1 MAQTLTGYDMVLAL
15 SETTINKQFKKLHQE
30 NVIYKE
36 WKLLAGN
43 TLKRSAKRKPFFITG
58 GDINFS
64 SRLNIW
70 MGLQQDFVKTG
81 DFNMLASLKQSNNN
95 FDFGWNTVM
104 KAPIIHIEDRNTQE
118 VILNL
123 TFQSGHLYYL
133 SDPTSEVS
141 VYDLKGCIY
150 SFRVPIGKLKI
161 DKKAMLLQA
170 QNEMNSV
177 IRESGLKDNDFTIES
192 LFLNFRNAKIN
203 QFDVAQ
209 SKFPK
214 TLEVPLTAAMSNY
227 FNVFLPDSDNPYV
240 LGYGV
245 SRTKVSSKEKAMF
258 QPTSVAYSTS
268 YSSRQSTS
276 RPVPGQFSAFNFL
289 MMANNAKPP
298 TSQTTG
304 VLAHSLIESGKAQ
317 QSPAHGVFAIE
328 HTLFTKY
335 LASLDK
341 YVESIFSS
349 QKGVNIN
356 GGFKSGTMTATQRDY
371 HKKHD
376 TIDTT
381 YTLTREP
388 IKNLAGAGGIEVR
401 YKLQLKVRVGIHIG
415 KDWEIK
421 SATLS
426 TSGPYTKGDIK
437 KKGSVGYLTFQLKS
451 GKEGRFDLANQL
463 TKPNIAFDENP
474 NMFEGPVAKIIGSIV
489 TLIFAWP
496 MAIVNGVI
504 GQIIAD
510 LGVNTAVKNNPLID
524 SLNQLDLLNKTNKVI
539 LPLGKTYTYKN
550 LRYLADKKIV
560 VYDIAYA

>member
-36 WKLLAGN
+36 WKLLAGHVF
-43 TLKRSAKRKPFFITG
+43 KQSPKRKPFFITG
-58 GDINFS
+58 GDSNFN
-64 SRLNIW
+64 SRLNTW
-70 MGLQQDFVKTG
+70 TGLQQDFVKTG
-81 DFNMLASLKQSNNN
+81 DFNILGSLAKDKNN
-95 FDFGWNTVM
+95 FDFGWNTAM
-104 KAPIIHIEDRNTQE
+104 KAPVIHLEDRNTQE

-123 TFQSGHLYYL
+123 AFQSGHLYYL
-133 SDPTSEVS
+133 SDPMNEVS
-141 VYDLKGCIY
+141 VYDLKGCVY

-161 DKKAMLLQA
+161 NKKAMVLQA
-170 QNEMNSV
+170 QDEMNSV
-177 IRESGLKDNDFTIES
+177 IRESGLKDSDFTIES

-203 QFDVAQ
+203 QFDVTR

-214 TLEVPLTAAMSNY
+214 HMEVPLTVAINNY
-227 FNVFLPDSDNPYV
+227 FNLFLPDSENPYI

-245 SRTKVSSKEKAMF
+245 SRTKMDRREKAMF
-258 QPTSVAYSTS
+258 QPTSVSYSTS
-268 YSSRQSTS
+268 FSSRQSTS
-276 RPVPGQFSAFNFL
+276 RPIPGQFSALNFL
-289 MMANNAKPP
+289 MMANGAKAPA
-298 TSQTTG
+298 SQRAG
-304 VLAHSLIESGKAQ
+304 VLAHSLIEIGKAQ
-317 QSPAHGVFAIE
+317 QTPASGVFAIE
-328 HTLFTKY
+328 HKLFTTY
-335 LASLDK
+335 LSSLDK

-349 QKGVNIN
+349 QSGVSIN
-356 GGFKSGTMTATQRDY
+356 GGFKNGTMRATQRDY

-388 IKNLAGAGGIEVR
+388 IKNMAGTGGIEVR
-401 YKLQLKVRVGIHIG
+401 YKLQVSIRVGIHIG
-415 KDWEIK
+415 KNWEIK

-426 TSGPYTKGDIK
+426 TSGPHTKGDIN

-451 GKEGRFDLANQL
+451 GSGGRFELANKL

-474 NMFEGPVAKIIGSIV
+474 NMFEGPIGKVIGGIV

-496 MAIVNGVI
+496 MAIVNGII
-504 GQIIAD
+504 GQIVAD

-560 VYDIAYA
+560 VYDIAY

>member
-30 NVIYKE
+30 NIVYKE

-43 TLKRSAKRKPFFITG
+43 VFKRSAKRKPFFISG
-58 GDINFS
+58 GDVNFS

-70 MGLQQDFVKTG
+70 TGLQQDFVKTG
-81 DFNMLASLKQSNNN
+81 DYTLLGSLKESKNN

-104 KAPIIHIEDRNTQE
+104 KAPVIQIENRNTQE
-118 VILNL
+118 VILNIG
-123 TFQSGHLYYL
+123 FQSGHLYYL
-133 SDPTSEVS
+133 SDPTNEVS
-141 VYDLKGCIY
+141 VYDLKGCVY

-161 DKKAMLLQA
+161 NKQAMLLQA
-170 QNEMNSV
+170 QNEMNTV
-177 IRESGLKDNDFTIES
+177 IRESGLNDKDFTIES
-192 LFLNFRNAKIN
+192 LFLNFRNAKVN
-203 QFDVAQ
+203 QFDVTR

-214 TLEVPLTAAMSNY
+214 EIETPLVAAMNNY
-227 FNVFLPDSDNPYV
+227 FNLFLPDSENPYV

-245 SRTKVSSKEKAMF
+245 SRTKISSRERAMF
-258 QPTSVAYSTS
+258 QPTAVSFSTS
-268 YSSRQSTS
+268 FSSRQSAS
-276 RPVPGQFSAFNFL
+276 RVPGQFSAVNFL
-289 MMANNAKPP
+289 MMANGAKPP
-298 TSQTTG
+298 TNQTAG
-304 VLAHSLIESGKAQ
+304 VLAHSLIEIGKAQ
-317 QSPAHGVFAIE
+317 QTPASGIFALE
-328 HTLFTKY
+328 HKLFTQY
-335 LASLDK
+335 LSSLDK

-349 QKGVNIN
+349 QNGININ
-356 GGFKSGTMTATQRDY
+356 GGFKSGVMRATQRDY

-401 YKLQLKVRVGIHIG
+401 YKLQVSIRVGIHIG

-426 TSGPYTKGDIK
+426 TSGPYTKGDIN
-437 KKGSVGYLTFQLKS
+437 KKGSVGWLTFQLKG
-451 GKEGRFDLANQL
+451 GKGGRFDLTNKL

-474 NMFEGPVAKIIGSIV
+474 NMFEGPVGKVIGSIV

-496 MAIVNGVI
+496 MAIVNGII
-504 GQIIAD
+504 GQIVAD

-539 LPLGKTYTYKN
+539 LPLGKTYAYKN

-560 VYDIAYA
+560 VYDISY

>member
-15 SETTINKQFKKLHQE
+15 SETTINKQFAKLHQE

-36 WKLLAGN
+36 WKLLAGHVF
-43 TLKRSAKRKPFFITG
+43 KQSAKRKPFFITG
-58 GDINFS
+58 GDKNFS

-81 DFNMLASLKQSNNN
+81 DFSLLSSLTENHNN

-104 KAPIIHIEDRNTQE
+104 KAPVIQIEDRNTQE
-118 VILNL
+118 VVLNL
-123 TFQSGHLYYL
+123 AFQSGHLYYL
-133 SDPTSEVS
+133 SDPTSKVS
-141 VYDLKGCIY
+141 VYDLKGCVY

-161 DKKAMLLQA
+161 NKQAMMLQA
-170 QNEMNSV
+170 QDEMNSV
-177 IRESGLKDNDFTIES
+177 IRESGLKDADFTIES
-192 LFLNFRNAKIN
+192 LFLNFRNARIN
-203 QFDVAQ
+203 QFDSGR
-209 SKFPK
+209 SKFPQHMA
-214 TLEVPLTAAMSNY
+214 VPLTAAISNY
-227 FNVFLPDSDNPYV
+227 FNLFLPDSENPYV

-245 SRTKVSSKEKAMF
+245 SRAKIGSREKAMF
-258 QPTSVAYSTS
+258 QPTSVGFSTS
-268 YSSRQSTS
+268 YSSRQGT
-276 RPVPGQFSAFNFL
+276 RQQPGQFSVLNFL
-289 MMANNAKPP
+289 MMVNNAKAP
-298 TSQTTG
+298 TSQTAG
-304 VLAHSLIESGKAQ
+304 VLARSLLESGKAQ
-317 QSPAHGVFAIE
+317 KPPASGIFAIE
-328 HTLFTKY
+328 HKLFTTY
-335 LASLDK
+335 LSSLDK
-341 YVESIFSS
+341 YVETIFSS

-356 GGFKSGTMTATQRDY
+356 GGFKSGVMRATQRDY

-401 YKLQLKVRVGIHIG
+401 YKLQVRVRVGIHIG
-415 KDWEIK
+415 KNWEIK

-437 KKGSVGYLTFQLKS
+437 KKGSVGYLTFQLKG
-451 GKEGRFDLANQL
+451 GKQGRFDLTNKL

-474 NMFEGPVAKIIGSIV
+474 NMFEGPVGKVIGSIV

-496 MAIVNGVI
+496 MAIVNGII
-504 GQIIAD
+504 GQIVAD
-510 LGVNTAVKNNPLID
+510 LGVNTAVKDNPLID

-550 LRYLADKKIV
+550 LRYLADKKLV
-560 VYDIAYA
+560 VYDIAY

>member
-15 SETTINKQFKKLHQE
+15 SETTINKQFKKLHEQ
-30 NVIYKE
+30 NVIQKN

-43 TLKRSAKRKPFFITG
+43 VFRQSARRKPFFVPGT
-58 GDINFS
+58 DAKYLT
-64 SRLNIW
+64 RLRRWIA
-70 MGLQQDFVKTG
+70 LQKQFTEAQDF
-81 DFNMLASLKQSNNN
+81 SLLGTLRNEGNN
-95 FDFGWNTVM
+95 FDFGWSVQLNSPT
-104 KAPIIHIEDRNTQE
+104 IHIENRNTQY

-123 TFQSGHLYYL
+123 KFRNGTFYYL
-133 SDPTSEVS
+133 ADPQEKVS
-141 VYDLKGCIY
+141 SHNMAGSVY

-161 DKKAMLLQA
+161 DKKAMVLNA
-170 QNEMNSV
+170 RAEMDTV
-177 IRESGLKDNDFTIES
+177 IRDSGLRDSDFTIES

-203 QFDVAQ
+203 EFDLTR
-209 SKFPK
+209 SKFPEAIADQ
-214 TLEVPLTAAMSNY
+214 LSAAVNNY
-227 FNVFLPDSDNPYV
+227 FNFILPATDNPFV

-245 SRTKVSSKEKAMF
+245 SRKKVSSREKAMF
-258 QPTSVAYSTS
+258 QPTSVAYSTT

-289 MMANNAKPP
+289 MMANNAKAP
-298 TSQTTG
+298 TGQTAG

-317 QSPAHGVFAIE
+317 RTPVSGVFAIE
-328 HTLFTKY
+328 HKLFSEY
-335 LASLDK
+335 LKSLDQ
-341 YVESIFSS
+341 YVQTIFSS

-356 GGFKSGTMTATQRDY
+356 GGFKDGVMRATQLDY

-376 TIDTT
+376 TIATT
-381 YTLTREP
+381 YTLTREA
-388 IKNLAGAGGIEVR
+388 IKNLAGTGGIEVR
-401 YKLQLKVRVGIHIG
+401 YKLQVRIRVGIHIG

-426 TSGPYTKGDIK
+426 TSGRYTKGDIN
-437 KKGSVGYLTFQLKS
+437 KKGSVGYLSFQLKS
-451 GKEGRFDLANQL
+451 GKEGRFNLDNKL

-474 NMFEGPVAKIIGSIV
+474 NMFEGPVGKIIGNIV

-496 MAIVNGVI
+496 MAIVNGII

-510 LGVNTAVKNNPLID
+510 LSINTAVKNNPLID
-524 SLNQLDLLNKTNKVI
+524 KLNQLDLLNQTNKVI

-550 LRYLADKKIV
+550 LRYLADKKIL

>member
-15 SETTINKQFKKLHQE
+15 SESTINKQFKKLHQE
-30 NVIYKE
+30 NIIYKQ

-43 TLKRSAKRKPFFITG
+43 VFKRSARKPPFFITG
-58 GDINFS
+58 ADVNFD

-81 DFNMLASLKQSNNN
+81 DFSMLASLTDSQNN

-104 KAPIIHIEDRNTQE
+104 KAPVIQIEDRNTQE
-118 VILNL
+118 VVLNL
-123 TFQSGHLYYL
+123 AFQSGYLYHLG
-133 SDPTSEVS
+133 DPMQEVS
-141 VYDLKGCIY
+141 VYDLKGCVY
-150 SFRVPIGKLKI
+150 SFRAPIGKLKI
-161 DKKAMLLQA
+161 NKQAMLLQA
-170 QNEMNSV
+170 QNEMNAV
-177 IRESGLKDNDFTIES
+177 IRDSGLKDKDFRIES
-192 LFLNFRNAKIN
+192 LFLNFSNAKVN
-203 QFDVAQ
+203 QFDVTR

-214 TLEVPLTAAMSNY
+214 EVEVPLTAAMNNY
-227 FNVFLPDSDNPYV
+227 FNLFLPASDNPYI

-245 SRTKVSSKEKAMF
+245 SRTKVGSREKAMF
-258 QPTSVAYSTS
+258 EPTAVGFSTS
-268 YSSRQSTS
+268 FSSRQSGS
-276 RPVPGQFSAFNFL
+276 RIPGQFSAVNFL
-289 MMANNAKPP
+289 MMANDNKAP
-298 TSQTTG
+298 THQTAG
-304 VLAHSLIESGKAQ
+304 VLAHSLIETGKAQ
-317 QSPAHGVFAIE
+317 QTPVSGIFALE
-328 HTLFTKY
+328 HSLFTQY
-335 LASLDK
+335 LSSLDQ

-349 QKGVNIN
+349 QSGININ
-356 GGFKSGTMTATQRDY
+356 GGFKSGTMRATQRDY

-381 YTLTREP
+381 YTLSREP

-401 YKLQLKVRVGIHIG
+401 YKLHVSVRVGIHIG

-426 TSGPYTKGDIK
+426 TSGAYTKGDIN
-437 KKGSVGYLTFQLKS
+437 KKGSVGWLSFQLKG
-451 GKEGRFDLANQL
+451 GKEGRFDLANKL

-474 NMFEGPVAKIIGSIV
+474 NMFEGPVGKVIGSIV

-496 MAIVNGVI
+496 MAIVNGII
-504 GQIIAD
+504 GQIVAD

-524 SLNQLDLLNKTNKVI
+524 SLNQLDLLNKTNSVI

-560 VYDIAYA
+560 VYDIAY